1 MEVSYFHRDPL
12 EVENSK
18 VLTLHEEVITSIGKI
33 LTFIQMFTVTLNWKI
48 MPGHVGKDAWTRR
61 KRCLGTSEK
70 MPGHVENEAW
80 GVRSQ
85 PSPQFNMGSVIGAT
99 GESWIYIYI
108 YVSSSLL
115 SP

>member
-18 VLTLHEEVITSIGKI
+18 VLTFHEEVKKPLRII
-33 LTFIQMFTVTLNWKI
+33 LTFIQKFTMTVNWKI
-48 MPGHVGKDAWTRR
+48 VPGHVGKDAWTRR

-70 MPGHVENEAW
+70 MLGHIENEAW

-85 PSPQFNMGSVIGAT
+85 PSPQFNMGSVIRAT
-99 GESWIYIYI
+99 GESSIC
-108 YVSSSLL
+108 
-115 SP
+115 

>member
-18 VLTLHEEVITSIGKI
+18 VLTFHEEVIPSLGRI
-33 LTFIQMFTVTLNWKI
+33 LNVIQKFTMTLNWKI
-48 MPGHVGKDAWTRR
+48 MPGHVGKDAWARR

-108 YVSSSLL
+108 DVCIYKS
-115 SP
+115 